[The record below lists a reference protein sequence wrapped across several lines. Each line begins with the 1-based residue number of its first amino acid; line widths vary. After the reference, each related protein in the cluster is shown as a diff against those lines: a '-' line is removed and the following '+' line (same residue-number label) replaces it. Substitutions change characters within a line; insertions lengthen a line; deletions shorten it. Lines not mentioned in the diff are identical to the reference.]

1 MAARQPLFTFL
12 PLVSSLL
19 SFILVLLLLLAGTNN
34 VLSGLY
40 YIKTDTTGF
49 SVSSKLSSSTYLQDL
64 SAVSGADLVGQPSTA
79 SSLGLAETYTV
90 LLLTSCAHFPDGAV
104 SCSHPSLSFSFDPR
118 TDLRLDSTSLQGTY
132 PQSLLSAL
140 SHHRKTTRFV
150 APAYILAA
158 ALLVLAPLLATLS
171 PPSFPALAAP
181 ALSALAALLLLA
193 AAAAAAASSRA
204 VDSAFNAALRET
216 GLSSSTGRP
225 APAVAVGVAAFALAL
240 LAAVVL
246 VVRARRDRRVGG
258 AMQRG
263 GEKKGAGGLLGGR
276 VPWGRHRYAPVDDR
290 VALVGKG
297 GYEGSRHQEGVV
309 FDSSEGGGRHL
320 DDNWAAEDEY
330 SAGGR
335 GIPLKSLGVGVKQR
349 RDMNTAYEPYSS
361 APS

>member
-1 MAARQPLFTFL
+1 MLCTTQSNRL
-12 PLVSSLL
+12 PTNKL
-19 SFILVLLLLLAGTNN
+19 SQ
-34 VLSGLY
+34 
-40 YIKTDTTGF
+40 TDTTGF

-171 PPSFPALAAP
+171 PASLAAP
-181 ALSALAALLLLA
+181 ALSAVAALLLLA

-204 VDSAFNAALRET
+204 VDAAFNTALRETT

-225 APAVAVGVAAFALAL
+225 APAVAVGFAAFALAL

-258 AMQRG
+258 AVQGG
-263 GEKKGAGGLLGGR
+263 GEKKGVGGLLGGR

-309 FDSSEGGGRHL
+309 FESSEGGGRHL